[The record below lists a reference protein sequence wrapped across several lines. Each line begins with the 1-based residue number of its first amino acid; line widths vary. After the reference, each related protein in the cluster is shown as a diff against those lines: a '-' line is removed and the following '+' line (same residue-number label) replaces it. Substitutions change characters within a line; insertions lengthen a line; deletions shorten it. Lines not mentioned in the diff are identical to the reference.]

1 VIVPLRQRDGS
12 LAVLSMATSAKA
24 PTNISYELDVPVGGT
39 ARLTGNQTVLITK
52 ADGSFHSLVAPP
64 WAMDANGLSVKTSYK
79 VNGSTLTQ
87 AVEHRVPGVVYPVV
101 ADPWAGIDLI
111 SYFQWT
117 GAGDSW
123 AIHVHVTPMA
133 GILWASGPQGPLN
146 LNNAGWAELVSKA
159 GSYVNRA
166 TFGQQ
171 FLCHAYYAP
180 SASGI
185 FGGNTTWDLEHS
197 RGTTS
202 NPLAVWDHQCNWGW
216 YPG

>member
-1 VIVPLRQRDGS
+1 V
-12 LAVLSMATSAKA
+12 AKSAKA
-24 PTNISYELDVPVGGT
+24 PTNISYELDVPLGGS
-39 ARLTGNQTVLITK
+39 ARLTDNQTVLINE

-64 WAMDANGLSVKTSYK
+64 WAKDANGLSVKTSYA

-87 AVEHRVPGVVYPVV
+87 TVEHRVAGVAYPVV
-101 ADPWAGIDLI
+101 ADPWAGVDLI

-117 GAGDSW
+117 GGGDTW

-133 GILWASGPQGPLN
+133 GILWASGPAGPLN
-146 LNNAGWAELVSKA
+146 LYDAGWAELVSKA
-159 GSYVNRA
+159 GSYVNRM
-166 TFGQQ
+166 TFSQQ

-197 RGTTS
+197 RGTTA